1 MHPIVDPEHPMS
13 VKRTRRRPHGRVLAL
28 PCTRNSRTTSSSR
41 SRLRCGPPTRHRTPT
56 GISSG
61 TWWLVLGELTCW
73 AIFGTYQRDVPL
85 IVLGISGIL
94 AAALMLYRAH
104 TATRSPAVRTM
115 ARSDE
120 FR

>member
-1 MHPIVDPEHPMS
+1 
-13 VKRTRRRPHGRVLAL
+13 VLLAAGPSAL
-28 PCTRNSRTTSSSR
+28 GAFLTAALVIQVAPSLWTAYTT
-41 SRLRCGPPTRHRTPT
+41 PNPT

-94 AAALMLYRAH
+94 TAALMLYRAH